1 MDKKTALVTLLENS
15 FWISDPAKKE
25 ILLKLNTLSDAQI
38 DKLGKLLAKEREVMI
53 RDKDKILQNSALLL
67 DTIEDIA
74 LNKDN

>member
-38 DKLGKLLAKEREVMI
+38 AKLGKLLAEERKVII
-53 RDKDKILQNSALLL
+53 RDKDKIMQNSALLL
-67 DTIEDIA
+67 DTIEDIM
-74 LNKDN
+74 LNDTQ